1 MANQWLIEAA
11 AMQQELSAWRRAL
24 HQTPETGLVLPGT
37 AAFVKQK
44 LDELGVSYTT
54 NDKTSN
60 IVATIGFGGKC
71 FMLRSDM
78 DALPFEEQSGEPF
91 ASKNGNMH
99 ACGHDLHCTTLLG
112 AAKLLKVH
120 ESELKGTVKLLFQAG
135 EEVFA
140 GASAAI
146 DEGVLQDPHVDAAM
160 GMHVASNIP
169 CGIVAWG
176 DTVMSSAY
184 GFKIR
189 LTGKGAHGSTPE
201 LGVDPINTA
210 VHIHLAL
217 QELLS
222 REVSANEECALTI
235 GRLSGGTAAN
245 VIPET
250 AEMEGT
256 LRTFKPE
263 VREHMIRRIGEV
275 ARLIGEAYRTKAELE
290 VLYDVPMCVCE
301 KELTQEVLNSVRSLD
316 ANIPVLKLYHAMGSE
331 DFSFFTDKVPCT
343 FLAVGAGVEDKS
355 KWVGLHNPKVVLNE
369 KILPQ
374 AAAIYAK
381 AAFDWL
387 ENHAE

>member
-11 AMQQELSAWRRAL
+11 AMADELTAWRRAL
-24 HQTPETGLVLPGT
+24 HQIPETGLKLPQT
-37 AAFVKQK
+37 AAFVTKK
-44 LDELGVSYTT
+44 LDELGIPYTT
-54 NDKTSN
+54 NENTSN
-60 IVATIGFGGKC
+60 IVALIGSGGKC

-78 DALPFEEQSGEPF
+78 DALPFTEQTGLPF
-91 ASKNGNMH
+91 AATNGNMH
-99 ACGHDLHCTTLLG
+99 ACGHDLHCTSLLG
-112 AAKLLKVH
+112 AAKLLKMH

-146 DEGVLQDPHVDAAM
+146 EEGVLENPHVDAAM
-160 GMHVASNIP
+160 GMHDASTVP
-169 CGIVAWG
+169 LGVIVWG

-184 GFKIR
+184 GFKIK

-222 REVSANEECALTI
+222 REVSANEECALTV

-250 AEMEGT
+250 AELEGT

-275 ARLIGEAYRTKAELE
+275 ARLIGEAYRTKVELE
-290 VLYDVPMCVCE
+290 VLYDVPMCLCDP
-301 KELTQEVLNSVRSLD
+301 ELTQEVLKSVESLEGGLPI
-316 ANIPVLKLYHAMGSE
+316 AKLYHAMGSE
-331 DFSFFTDKVPCT
+331 DFAFFTDKVRCT
-343 FLAVGAGVEDKS
+343 FLAYGAGDEDQS
-355 KWVGLHNPKVVLNE
+355 KWVGLHNPKVLLNE
-369 KILPQ
+369 KALPI
-374 AAAIYAK
+374 ASAIFAK
-381 AAFDWL
+381 SAFDWVN
-387 ENHAE
+387 NH